1 MVESGTSLRI
11 SILLAPLL
19 RLSSFRAIS
28 GTAKR
33 IYNPTIISAEDTIAV
48 TVWEEKK
55 RTLFAYTSAFVQGVV
70 KIALRNPSIL

>member
-19 RLSSFRAIS
+19 RLSPFQDIS

-33 IYNPTIISAEDTIAV
+33 IYNPTIISAEDAIA
-48 TVWEEKK
+48 VWEEKK
-55 RTLFAYTSAFVQGVV
+55 RTSFACTSAFVQGVV